1 MEAITNNENSPA
13 LRAYSK
19 GGSSAPQASAQPS
32 ELAATKVQLTD
43 VNSLAV
49 KASETGEDIRPE
61 AVERGRALL
70 ADPNWPSD
78 TVLEGLAQRLLNS
91 EDFIS

>member
-1 MEAITNNENSPA
+1 MEAISNSENSPI

-19 GGSSAPQASAQPS
+19 AGSTAKQPETGSS
-32 ELAATKVQLTD
+32 EVAATKVQLTD
-43 VNSLAV
+43 VNSLAN
-49 KASETGEDIRPE
+49 KASRTGDDIRPD

-78 TVLEGLAQRLLNS
+78 TVLEGLADKLLSS
-91 EDFIS
+91 EDFNA

>member
-91 EDFIS
+91 EDFNS

>member
-1 MEAITNNENSPA
+1 MEAITNNENTPA

-19 GGSSAPQASAQPS
+19 GGSPASQASPQPS

-91 EDFIS
+91 EDFNS

>member
-61 AVERGRALL
+61 AIERGRALL

-91 EDFIS
+91 EDFNS

>member
-1 MEAITNNENSPA
+1 MEAITNNENAPA

-19 GGSSAPQASAQPS
+19 AGSPAPQAAPEAS
-32 ELAATKVQLTD
+32 EIVATKVRLTD
-43 VNSLAV
+43 VNSLAT
-49 KASETGEDIRPE
+49 KAGEAGEDIRPD

-78 TVLEGLAQRLLNS
+78 TALEGLAEKLLGS
-91 EDFIS
+91 EDFND

>member
-1 MEAITNNENSPA
+1 MEAITNNENTPA

-19 GGSSAPQASAQPS
+19 GGTPAPQASAQPS

-91 EDFIS
+91 EDFNS